1 MAEIEDLQVELESII
16 CVQKL
21 ERLIDLAKYF
31 KLEIDSEVKTKLA
44 VIKLLRKH
52 IKETIAKE
60 PGTSPHEQFLKD
72 AASFLTGEPPPLEY
86 AEEIAKLQKQ
96 YDKLKTKSEQEMSDV
111 KQKLDALQG
120 PNALKA
126 KSNESTH
133 ETEATVKQ
141 ADEGKVQLSS
151 AVLLSLKR
159 EFKISGQIGDPGQT
173 EKLTFVSLTNQIDYG
188 IKRGYPEDEIIA
200 AVICSIALQNFLH
213 SYIENERLKDLTLA
227 KLRKIL

>member
-1 MAEIEDLQVELESII
+1 MTATEDLQVALESII

-31 KLEIDSEVKTKLA
+31 QLEIDPDVKTKLT

-52 IKETIAKE
+52 IEETIANE
-60 PGTSPHEQFLKD
+60 PGISPHEQFLKD
-72 AASFLTGEPPPLEY
+72 AFSLTGEPPPLEH

-96 YDKLKTKSEQEMSDV
+96 YDKLKTKSEQELIDV
-111 KQKLDALQG
+111 KHKLDALQG

-126 KSNESTH
+126 KCDESTH

-151 AVLLSLKR
+151 AALLSLK
-159 EFKISGQIGDPGQT
+159 Q
-173 EKLTFVSLTNQIDYG
+173 
-188 IKRGYPEDEIIA
+188 EI
-200 AVICSIALQNFLH
+200 QNFWPD
-213 SYIENERLKDLTLA
+213 R
-227 KLRKIL
+227 

>member
-1 MAEIEDLQVELESII
+1 MAETEDLQVELESII

-31 KLEIDSEVKTKLA
+31 QLEIEPEVKTKLT

-52 IKETIAKE
+52 IEETVANE

-72 AASFLTGEPPPLEY
+72 AVSFLTGELPPLEH
-86 AEEIAKLQKQ
+86 AEEIAKIQKQ
-96 YDKLKTKSEQEMSDV
+96 YDELKTKSKQELSDV

-120 PNALKA
+120 PSALKA
-126 KSNESTH
+126 KCNESTH
-133 ETEATVKQ
+133 ETETTVKQ

-151 AVLLSLKR
+151 AALLSLKR

-173 EKLTFVSLTNQIDYG
+173 EKLTFVSLTN
-188 IKRGYPEDEIIA
+188 
-200 AVICSIALQNFLH
+200 
-213 SYIENERLKDLTLA
+213 
-227 KLRKIL
+227 

>member
-16 CVQKL
+16 WVQKL

-31 KLEIDSEVKTKLA
+31 KLEIDPEVKTKLT

-52 IKETIAKE
+52 IEETIANE

-72 AASFLTGEPPPLEY
+72 AVSFLTGEPPPLEH
-86 AEEIAKLQKQ
+86 AEEIVKLQKQ
-96 YDKLKTKSEQEMSDV
+96 YDKLKTKREQELSDV

-126 KSNESTH
+126 KCNESTH

-141 ADEGKVQLSS
+141 ADEGKVQLRFRS
-151 AVLLSLKR
+151 AIESKAR
-159 EFKISGQIGDPGQT
+159 I
-173 EKLTFVSLTNQIDYG
+173 
-188 IKRGYPEDEIIA
+188 
-200 AVICSIALQNFLH
+200 QNFWPD
-213 SYIENERLKDLTLA
+213 R
-227 KLRKIL
+227 